1 MNPQRATEETE
12 TKFATMPAE
21 ALANLERQVRQALDQ
36 TDLGELK
43 VLGYGDS
50 SVVLACEADGK
61 KFACKRLPV
70 FPSQADLSHYSDLL
84 ARYVA
89 ELRSRGVSTI
99 ETHLQPVTLEE
110 SGCVAYCVQPAL
122 DESALLHRHLA
133 RCPQS
138 EAEQLLDRLL
148 QIVLSV
154 VSDRVGF
161 DADVSNWCL
170 QNGQLMLIDV
180 TTPLLRDE
188 NMNPELNV
196 DMFLASLPRM
206 VRSPLKRI
214 GVDSLVGKFYTPRG
228 ILLDMLCGLYRE
240 GIEQH
245 LPYFM
250 ARANEVVA
258 PSFSLRELRRYG
270 LLNETIW
277 NGKRKLQQL
286 ERFWRVRVLGRTY
299 PFLLPPKDAFAGRLK
314 AVPQL

>member
-1 MNPQRATEETE
+1 MKHVTEEPETE
-12 TKFATMPAE
+12 FATMRAE
-21 ALANLERQVRQALDQ
+21 ALAILERQVRQALDR

-50 SVVLACEADGK
+50 SVVLACEVDGQR
-61 KFACKRLPV
+61 FACKRLPV
-70 FPSQADLSHYSDLL
+70 FPSRANLSHYSDLL
-84 ARYVA
+84 ERYIA
-89 ELRSRGVSTI
+89 ELRLRGVSTI
-99 ETHLQPVTLEE
+99 ETHLQPVTIEE
-110 SGCVAYCVQPAL
+110 SGCVAYCIQPAI
-122 DESALLHRHLA
+122 DESSLLHRHLA
-133 RCPQS
+133 KCPHS

-148 QIVLSV
+148 EIVLSV

-170 QNGQLMLIDV
+170 QNSQLTLIDV

-188 NMNPELNV
+188 NMNQELPV
-196 DMFLASLPRM
+196 DMFLASLPWI
-206 VRSPLKRI
+206 VRGVLRQI
-214 GVDSLVGKFYTPRG
+214 GVDALVGKFHTPRG

-245 LPYFM
+245 VPYFM
-250 ARANEVVA
+250 ARANEVA
-258 PSFSLRELRRYG
+258 DPSFSLRELRRYG

-286 ERFWRVRVLGRTY
+286 ERLWRVRVLGKTY
-299 PFLLPPKDAFAGRLK
+299 PFLLPPKGAFAGRLK